1 MKTALVFGSS
11 GLVGQQLVQQLIH
24 NSAYQK
30 IKLFVRKKSPKIQNP
45 KIEIINTNFD
55 NIEILS
61 PEIKGDDCFFCIGTT
76 KKNSPDKT
84 EYQRVELDLPK
95 KIANLAKQNKI
106 QSFIFISSGYANSKS
121 SGDYLRYK
129 GLVEEELISLK
140 FDNLGILRP
149 SFLLGNRKEKR
160 IGEKIGIII
169 FQILSPL
176 MIGPLKRMK
185 PIHVKT
191 VAGAMI
197 KIAQSELNQTIF
209 ESDEI
214 VKLNED

>member
-11 GLVGQQLVQQLIH
+11 GLVGQQLVQQLIQN
-24 NSAYQK
+24 NSYQK
-30 IKLFVRKKSPKIQNP
+30 IKLFVRKKPNIQNP
-45 KIEIINTNFD
+45 KIEIIETKFD
-55 NIEILS
+55 NLEILS
-61 PEIKGDDCFFCIGTT
+61 PEIIGDSCFFCIGTT

-106 QSFIFISSGYANSKS
+106 QSFIFVSSGYANSKS

-140 FDNLGILRP
+140 FDNLAILRP
-149 SFLLGNRKEKR
+149 SFLLGKRKEKR

-176 MIGPLKRMK
+176 MMGPLKRMK
-185 PIHVKT
+185 PIHVKL
-191 VAGAMI
+191 VANAMI
-197 KIAQSELNQTIF
+197 NIAQSDFEQTIF

-214 VKLNED
+214 VKLNQN

>member
-30 IKLFVRKKSPKIQNP
+30 IKLFVRKNPNIQNP
-45 KIEIINTNFD
+45 RIEIINTNFD

-61 PEIKGDDCFFCIGTT
+61 PEIKGDICFFCIGTT

-106 QSFIFISSGYANSKS
+106 QSFIFVSSGYANSKS

-176 MIGPLKRMK
+176 MVGPLKRMK

>member
-1 MKTALVFGSS
+1 M
-11 GLVGQQLVQQLIH
+11 
-24 NSAYQK
+24 
-30 IKLFVRKKSPKIQNP
+30 
-45 KIEIINTNFD
+45 
-55 NIEILS
+55 
-61 PEIKGDDCFFCIGTT
+61 FFCIGTT

-106 QSFIFISSGYANSKS
+106 QSFIFVSSGYANSKS

-160 IGEKIGIII
+160 IGEKMGIII
-169 FQILSPL
+169 FQLLSPL

>member
-30 IKLFVRKKSPKIQNP
+30 IKLFVRKTPKIQNP
-45 KIEIINTNFD
+45 KIEIVNTNFD
-55 NIEILS
+55 NIEILY

-121 SGDYLRYK
+121 SGEYLRYK
-129 GLVEEELISLK
+129 GLVDEELISLN
-140 FDNLGILRP
+140 FNNLGILRP

-160 IGEKIGIII
+160 IGEKMGIII
-169 FQILSPL
+169 FQLLSPL

>member
-11 GLVGQQLVQQLIH
+11 GLVGQQLVQQLIQ

-30 IKLFVRKKSPKIQNP
+30 IKLFVRKNPNLQNP

-55 NIEILS
+55 NIEILY

-84 EYQRVELDLPK
+84 EYQRVELELPK
-95 KIANLAKQNKI
+95 KIANLAKQNEVR
-106 QSFIFISSGYANSKS
+106 SFIFVSSGYANSKS
-121 SGDYLRYK
+121 SGDYLRFK

-140 FDNLGILRP
+140 FNNLGILRP

-160 IGEKIGIII
+160 IGEKIGIIV
-169 FQILSPL
+169 FKLLSPL

-191 VAGAMI
+191 VASAMI
-197 KIAQSELNQTIF
+197 KIAQLDIKQNIF

-214 VKLNED
+214 VKLNEN

>member
-30 IKLFVRKKSPKIQNP
+30 IKLFVRKNPNIQNP
-45 KIEIINTNFD
+45 RIEIINTNFD

-61 PEIKGDDCFFCIGTT
+61 PEIKGDICFFCIGTT

-176 MIGPLKRMK
+176 MLGPLKRMK

-197 KIAQSELNQTIF
+197 KIAQSELNKTIF

>member
-11 GLVGQQLVQQLIH
+11 GLVGEQLVQQLIQ

-30 IKLFVRKKSPKIQNP
+30 IKLFVRKNPNIQNP

-61 PEIKGDDCFFCIGTT
+61 SEIKGDDCFFCIGTT

-95 KIANLAKQNKI
+95 KIANLAKHNKI

-121 SGDYLRYK
+121 SGDYLKYK
-129 GLVEEELISLK
+129 GLVEEELLSLN
-140 FDNLGILRP
+140 FNNLGILRP

-160 IGEKIGIII
+160 IGEKMGIII
-169 FQILSPL
+169 FQLLSPL

>member
-24 NSAYQK
+24 NSAYEK
-30 IKLFVRKKSPKIQNP
+30 IKLFVRKTPKIQNP
-45 KIEIINTNFD
+45 KIEIVNTNFD
-55 NIEILS
+55 NIEILY
-61 PEIKGDDCFFCIGTT
+61 PEINGDDCFFCIGTT

-95 KIANLAKQNKI
+95 KVANLAKKNNI
-106 QSFIFISSGYANSKS
+106 HSFIFISSGYANSKS
-121 SGDYLRYK
+121 SGDYLRFK
-129 GLVEEELISLK
+129 GLVEEELISLN
-140 FDNLGILRP
+140 FNNLGILRP

-176 MIGPLKRMK
+176 MRGPLKRMK

>member
-24 NSAYQK
+24 NSAYEK
-30 IKLFVRKKSPKIQNP
+30 IKLFVRKTPKIQNP
-45 KIEIINTNFD
+45 KIEIVNTNFD

-95 KIANLAKQNKI
+95 KVANLAKKNNI
-106 QSFIFISSGYANSKS
+106 HSFIFISSGYANSKS

-129 GLVEEELISLK
+129 GLVEEELLSLN
-140 FDNLGILRP
+140 FNNLGILRP

-160 IGEKIGIII
+160 VGEKMGIII

-176 MIGPLKRMK
+176 MVGPLKRMK

-197 KIAQSELNQTIF
+197 RIAQSELNQNIF

-214 VKLNED
+214 VNLNED

>member
-11 GLVGQQLVQQLIH
+11 GLVGQQLVQQLIQ

-30 IKLFVRKKSPKIQNP
+30 IKLFVRKTPKIQNP
-45 KIEIINTNFD
+45 KIEIVNTNFD

-95 KIANLAKQNKI
+95 KVANLAKKNNI
-106 QSFIFISSGYANSKS
+106 HSFIFISSGYANSKS
-121 SGDYLRYK
+121 SGDYLRFK
-129 GLVEEELISLK
+129 GLVEEELISLN
-140 FDNLGILRP
+140 FNNLGILRP

>member
-30 IKLFVRKKSPKIQNP
+30 IKLFVRKTPKIQNP
-45 KIEIINTNFD
+45 KIEIVNTNFD

-121 SGDYLRYK
+121 SGEYLRYK

-176 MIGPLKRMK
+176 MRGPLKRMK

>member
-11 GLVGQQLVQQLIH
+11 GLVGQQLVQQLIQN
-24 NSAYQK
+24 NSYQK
-30 IKLFVRKKSPKIQNP
+30 IKLFVRKKPNIQNP
-45 KIEIINTNFD
+45 KIEIIETKFD
-55 NIEILS
+55 NLEILS

-84 EYQRVELDLPK
+84 EYQRVELELPK
-95 KIANLAKQNKI
+95 KIANLAKQNNI
-106 QSFIFISSGYANSKS
+106 QSFVFISSGYANSKS
-121 SGDYLRYK
+121 SGDYLRFK
-129 GLVEEELISLK
+129 GLVEEELMSLK
-140 FDNLGILRP
+140 FNNLGILRP

-169 FQILSPL
+169 FKILSPL
-176 MIGPLKRMK
+176 MVGPLKRMK
-185 PIHVKT
+185 PIHVKI
-191 VAGAMI
+191 VASAMI
-197 KIAQSELNQTIF
+197 KIAQLELKQSIF

>member
-24 NSAYQK
+24 NSAYKK
-30 IKLFVRKKSPKIQNP
+30 IKLFVRKTPKIQNP
-45 KIEIINTNFD
+45 KIEIVNTNFD

-106 QSFIFISSGYANSKS
+106 QSFIFVSSGYANSKS

-129 GLVEEELISLK
+129 GLVEEELLSLN
-140 FDNLGILRP
+140 FNNLGILRP

-160 IGEKIGIII
+160 VGEKMGIII

-176 MIGPLKRMK
+176 MVGPLKRMK

>member
-11 GLVGQQLVQQLIH
+11 GLVGQQLVKKLIQN
-24 NSAYQK
+24 NSFQK
-30 IKLFVRKKSPKIQNP
+30 IKLFVRKKPYIQNP
-45 KIEIINTNFD
+45 KIEIIETKFD
-55 NIEILS
+55 NLEILS
-61 PEIKGDDCFFCIGTT
+61 PEIKGDSCFLCIGTT

-106 QSFIFISSGYANSKS
+106 QSFIFVSSGYANSKS

-160 IGEKIGIII
+160 TGEKIGIII

-176 MIGPLKRMK
+176 MMGPLKRMK
-185 PIHVKT
+185 PIHVKL
-191 VAGAMI
+191 VANAMI
-197 KIAQSELNQTIF
+197 NIAQSDFRQTIF

-214 VKLNED
+214 VKLNQN

>member
-24 NSAYQK
+24 NSSYQK
-30 IKLFVRKKSPKIQNP
+30 IKLFVRKTPKIQNP
-45 KIEIINTNFD
+45 KIEIVNTNFE
-55 NIEILS
+55 NIEILY

-84 EYQRVELDLPK
+84 EYQKVELDLPK

-121 SGDYLRYK
+121 SGEYLRYK

>member
-11 GLVGQQLVQQLIH
+11 GLVGQQLVKKLIQN
-24 NSAYQK
+24 NSFQK
-30 IKLFVRKKSPKIQNP
+30 IKLFVRKKPYIQSP
-45 KIEIINTNFD
+45 KIEIIETKFD
-55 NIEILS
+55 NLEILS
-61 PEIKGDDCFFCIGTT
+61 PEINGDSCFFCIGTT

-121 SGDYLRYK
+121 SGDYLRFK

-140 FDNLGILRP
+140 FNVLGILRP

-169 FQILSPL
+169 FLILSPL
-176 MIGPLKRMK
+176 MMGPLKRMK
-185 PIHVKT
+185 PIHVKL

-197 KIAQSELNQTIF
+197 KIALSEFNKTIF

-214 VKLNED
+214 VKLNQN

>member
-30 IKLFVRKKSPKIQNP
+30 IKLFIRKNSYIQNP

-61 PEIKGDDCFFCIGTT
+61 SEIKGDDCFFCMGTT

-84 EYQRVELDLPK
+84 EYQRVELELPK

-106 QSFIFISSGYANSKS
+106 QSFIFVSSGYANSKS

-176 MIGPLKRMK
+176 MMGPLKRMK

>member
-11 GLVGQQLVQQLIH
+11 GLVGQQLVQQLIQN
-24 NSAYQK
+24 NSFQK
-30 IKLFVRKKSPKIQNP
+30 IKLFVRKKPNIQNP
-45 KIEIINTNFD
+45 KIEIIETKFD
-55 NIEILS
+55 NLEILS
-61 PEIKGDDCFFCIGTT
+61 PEIIGDSCFFCIGTT

-106 QSFIFISSGYANSKS
+106 QSFIFVSSGYANSKS

-176 MIGPLKRMK
+176 MVGPLKRMK

>member
-11 GLVGQQLVQQLIH
+11 GLVGQKLVQQLIH
-24 NSAYQK
+24 NSAYEK
-30 IKLFVRKKSPKIQNP
+30 IKLFVRKTPKIQNP
-45 KIEIINTNFD
+45 KIEIVNTNFD

-95 KIANLAKQNKI
+95 KVANLAKKNNI
-106 QSFIFISSGYANSKS
+106 HSFIFISSGYANSKS

-129 GLVEEELISLK
+129 GLVEEELLSLN
-140 FDNLGILRP
+140 FNNLGILRP

-160 IGEKIGIII
+160 VGEKIGIII

-176 MIGPLKRMK
+176 MVGPLKRMK

-197 KIAQSELNQTIF
+197 RIAQSELNQTIF

>member
-11 GLVGQQLVQQLIH
+11 GLVGQQLIQQLIQN
-24 NSAYQK
+24 NSYQK
-30 IKLFVRKKSPKIQNP
+30 IKLFVRKKPNLQNP
-45 KIEIINTNFD
+45 KIEIIETNFD
-55 NIEILS
+55 DFEILS
-61 PEIKGDDCFFCIGTT
+61 REIKGDDCFFCIGTT

-95 KIANLAKQNKI
+95 KIANLAKQKRI
-106 QSFIFISSGYANSKS
+106 QSFIFVSSGYANSKS

-140 FDNLGILRP
+140 FNNLGILRP

-176 MIGPLKRMK
+176 MVGPLKRMK
-185 PIHVKT
+185 PIHVNT

>member
-11 GLVGQQLVQQLIH
+11 GLVGEQLVQQLIQ

-30 IKLFVRKKSPKIQNP
+30 IKLFVRKNPNIQNP

-61 PEIKGDDCFFCIGTT
+61 SEIKGDDCFFCIGTT

-95 KIANLAKQNKI
+95 KVSNLAKKNNI
-106 QSFIFISSGYANSKS
+106 HSFIFISSGYANSKS
-121 SGDYLRYK
+121 SGDYLRFK
-129 GLVEEELISLK
+129 GLVEEELISLN
-140 FDNLGILRP
+140 FNNLGILRP

-160 IGEKIGIII
+160 IGEKMGIII
-169 FQILSPL
+169 FQLLSPL
-176 MIGPLKRMK
+176 MIGSLKRMK

-197 KIAQSELNQTIF
+197 KIAQSEINQTIF

-214 VKLNED
+214 VKLYED